1 MSRAIAVSTV
11 GMSKHFGSFTAL
23 DNVSISVPTGQ
34 FHVLLGENGAGKST
48 LVKCIMGFYQP
59 DAGSLLV
66 DWKPTEVRNPRD
78 ARALG
83 IGMVYQHFTL
93 VPSLTG
99 AENLV
104 ISRADTPA
112 VIDWRKE
119 RKGLAEFMDRMPFR
133 VPLDVP
139 VAALAAGEKQKL
151 EILKLLYLDQR
162 FLILDEPTSVLTPDE
177 ADEMLG
183 LLRGMTS
190 RGDLTV
196 LMISHKFR
204 EVLAFADAVSVL
216 RRGAL
221 VGGGMVAD
229 MTTDSMARLMIGD
242 TVIRER
248 ASRMARANTRT
259 VLDLA
264 GIFADDDAGKAAVD
278 GVSLKVGAGEI
289 VGIAGVSGNGQAA
302 LVEVLNGQRLMRDG
316 RVFIDDKPFEPVRK
330 DFDRFK
336 VYGLPEEPLKNAA
349 VPRMSVAENIAF
361 RAFDK
366 PPAARFGWW
375 LVTIAHPGQG
385 RGPGGALQGEDR
397 VARCPDRDPVGRQRA
412 ARRAGPRIVRRRR
425 RADRREPLF
434 RARFRFRGRD
444 PVADHGP
451 TQPRRRRVAGVRG
464 PRRDPGTRRP
474 RGRHV
479 GRQDQL
485 RGACR
490 RDGPHHHRPA
500 HGGALKDM
508 SHRYRTKRVFLLPPA
523 GEGVVATRRRM
534 RGQGAARSALIR
546 PRGVGAPSSASGRR
560 DLP

>member
-23 DNVSISVPTGQ
+23 DNVSISVPAGQ

-66 DWKPTEVRNPRD
+66 DWKPTDVRNPRD

-119 RKGLAEFMDRMPFR
+119 RKGLADFMDRMPFR

-229 MTTDSMARLMIGD
+229 MTTDSMARHDDRRYGD
-242 TVIRER
+242 PR
-248 ASRMARANTRT
+248 TRFPHDAHRHPCT

-264 GIFADDDAGKAAVD
+264 GIFADDDAGKPAVD
-278 GVSLKVGAGEI
+278 GVSLKVGSGRNRRHRRCVRQWASGPRRGAERPAPHARWPGLHQRQTLRAGAQGLRSLQGLWPARGTAEERRRAPH
-289 VGIAGVSGNGQAA
+289 VGRREHRLSSFRQASC
-302 LVEVLNGQRLMRDG
+302 R
-316 RVFIDDKPFEPVRK
+316 
-330 DFDRFK
+330 
-336 VYGLPEEPLKNAA
+336 
-349 VPRMSVAENIAF
+349 AF
-361 RAFDK
+361 R
-366 PPAARFGWW
+366 
-375 LVTIAHPGQG
+375 LVAVALTHPGQS
-385 RGPGGALQGEDR
+385 RGPGRALQGQDR
-397 VARCPDRDPVGRQRA
+397 LARRPDRDAVGRQRA
-412 ARRAGPRIVRRRR
+412 TRHSGPRTVGRRR
-425 RADRREPLF
+425 RAHRRQPVL
-434 RARFRFRGRD
+434 RARLRLGGRD
-444 PVADHGP
+444 PLADHGP
-451 TQPRRRRVAGVRG
+451 AQSWRRRAAWC
-464 PRRDPGTRRP
+464 PRISTR
-474 RGRHV
+474 
-479 GRQDQL
+479 
-485 RGACR
+485 
-490 RDGPHHHRPA
+490 
-500 HGGALKDM
+500 
-508 SHRYRTKRVFLLPPA
+508 
-523 GEGVVATRRRM
+523 
-534 RGQGAARSALIR
+534 
-546 PRGVGAPSSASGRR
+546 SSNWPTAW
-560 DLP
+560 P